1 MELEPANKYKMKLI
15 ILFIGLL
22 IFFEQYEILGQSVP
36 DVNHIVKQYQEN
48 LSTLKEKGRKIYL
61 KHLKKESGYGF
72 SYSQIDK
79 KSLDYT
85 IIPVYKLKLSYKDTS
100 DYNNI
105 FKNLRIKKK
114 KRPLVFV
121 SKNGSYF
128 GNFFDEPNST
138 FPPQSEILLDHNSE
152 LHEAPMKSYNA
163 IVEFNPDA
171 TFYIAHSRM
180 NITLIK
186 DNEIYFL
193 GYFDHDDE
201 VIVPLDEW
209 MQDFRVKHNTHWSEL
224 FDEQIFN

>member
-1 MELEPANKYKMKLI
+1 MKLI
-15 ILFIGLL
+15 IFFIVLL
-22 IFFEQYEILGQSVP
+22 VFFEPYQILGQSVS
-36 DVNHIVKQYQEN
+36 DINHIVKQYQEN

-79 KSLDYT
+79 QSLDYT
-85 IIPVYKLKLSYKDTS
+85 IIPIYKLKLSYKDTS
-100 DYNNI
+100 DFNNI
-105 FKNLRIKKK
+105 FSNLKIKKK
-114 KRPLVFV
+114 KSTLILV

-128 GNFFDEPNST
+128 GNFLDYPNSN
-138 FPPQSEILLDHNSE
+138 FPTRSEILLENNSTI
-152 LHEAPMKSYNA
+152 HEVPMKWYKA
-163 IVEFNPDA
+163 ISEFTPDA
-171 TFYIAHSRM
+171 ILHIAYSRI
-180 NITLIK
+180 NFILIK